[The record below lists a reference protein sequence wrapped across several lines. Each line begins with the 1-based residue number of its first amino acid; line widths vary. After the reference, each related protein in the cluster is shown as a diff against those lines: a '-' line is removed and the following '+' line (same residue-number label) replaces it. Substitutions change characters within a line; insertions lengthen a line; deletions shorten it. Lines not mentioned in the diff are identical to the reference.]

1 MNSLKLADDVGH
13 YFVSADVAVG
23 PFELLRLVA
32 RLEKFHE
39 GCIQGFLFTGSSH
52 NLRPNERIEVV
63 RCFGDIVCSDFI
75 VDVVGEQG
83 IRVEQLRGLFW

>member
-23 PFELLRLVA
+23 VEFLAGAAFENSMKAAYKAFVYWVVYMIS
-32 RLEKFHE
+32 
-39 GCIQGFLFTGSSH
+39 GPI
-52 NLRPNERIEVV
+52 ERIEVV

-83 IRVEQLRGLFW
+83 TRVEQLRGLFW